1 MPRVLLLATTTGY
14 QTRSFGEQAAGLGVE
29 LVFATD
35 RCEMIDDPWRD
46 GAIPIRFYD
55 EDRSVASILESARS
69 RPIDGILV
77 VGDRPTVIGARV
89 AHALGLPGHPP
100 DAAAIARNKEM
111 MRLRLRDAGL
121 PVPPFIRTTI
131 DHEPLAISELVSANG
146 SASGMPHEKPSVTF
160 PCVVKPVALSGSRG
174 VMRADDPVSFA
185 RAFERLRALLRAPEV
200 RSERNDANETI
211 LVESFIPGREYA
223 VEGILHHAVLHVIT
237 IFDKPDPLDGPFFEE
252 TIYVTPPA
260 APSAVQDAI
269 VRGVA
274 AATAAIGLHHGP
286 IHAECRVHPE
296 TGEVFVLDVA
306 ARPIGG
312 LCARVLRGLEALLLR
327 HALGCAPDWPV
338 DSSASG
344 VMMIPIPKRGYLR
357 GVSGVDAA
365 RATDWIEDVRITAK
379 PDQLLVPLPE
389 GASYLGFIFA
399 RAADAAL
406 VERALR
412 EAHARL
418 TFTIDP
424 ELPMLAAQTR
434 YKPSHG

>member
-1 MPRVLLLATTTGY
+1 MARILLLATTTGY
-14 QTRSFGEQAAGLGVE
+14 QTRSFGEAAARMGVE

-55 EDRSVASILESARS
+55 EDRSVASILESARGH
-69 RPIDGILV
+69 PIDGILV

-89 AHALGLPGHPP
+89 ARALGLPGHPP
-100 DAAAIARNKEM
+100 EAVAIARNKEM
-111 MRLRLRDAGL
+111 MRERLRDAGL
-121 PVPPFIRTTI
+121 PVPAFIRTTI
-131 DHEPLAISELVSANG
+131 DHEPLDISELVSANAPTVG
-146 SASGMPHEKPSVTF
+146 TPRDRQSVTF

-174 VMRADDPVSFA
+174 VMRADDPVGFA
-185 RAFERLRALLRAPEV
+185 RVFERLRALLRAPEV

-223 VEGILHHAVLHVIT
+223 VEAILHHGVLHVIA

-252 TIYVTPPA
+252 TIYVTPSA

-269 VRGVA
+269 VRAVA
-274 AATAAIGLHHGP
+274 SATAAIGLHHGP
-286 IHAECRVHPE
+286 VHAECRVHPG
-296 TGEVFVLDVA
+296 TGEVFVLEVA

-312 LCARVLRGLEALLLR
+312 LCARVLRGFEDVLLR
-327 HALGCAPDWPV
+327 HALGGAPDWPA
-338 DSSASG
+338 DASASG

-365 RATDWIEDVRITAK
+365 RATDCIEDIRITAK

-399 RAADAAL
+399 RAAEPAL
-406 VERALR
+406 VDAALR
-412 EAHARL
+412 EAHSRL
-418 TFTIDP
+418 AFTIDP
-424 ELPMLAAQTR
+424 ELPMLATQTR
-434 YKPSHG
+434 YNSGHG